1 MIYALQN
8 CHSIQDVIK
17 CLVSYGISA
26 SGDKLQGFQVENDHL
41 KQRVDHLKSKNA
53 TLSHSFDCAKSNTE
67 SMYYRAQ
74 SFEANNTR
82 LLHALKLCEQ
92 AVEVFE
98 VLLELRHFD
107 SRPHGSNPACGYFP
121 SFPEFDSLESSSR
134 SPDRELVPVKH
145 SAISRAR
152 NLLHSLDSNTELQN
166 YLPGSRSRQ
175 GGPDYPQT
183 SHWAGML
190 SQNTS
195 NTSGLSSM
203 SGGMEGDLTHGEL
216 ERLRSYTQALVNFR
230 ERLLT
235 TMTPIDGLRGLETV
249 KKCEMLSDCIPAG
262 EHGNPIVDLEDA
274 ANAEELGK
282 VREEKAELRVSRKIV
297 AQ

>member
-1 MIYALQN
+1 
-8 CHSIQDVIK
+8 
-17 CLVSYGISA
+17 
-26 SGDKLQGFQVENDHL
+26 
-41 KQRVDHLKSKNA
+41 
-53 TLSHSFDCAKSNTE
+53 
-67 SMYYRAQ
+67 
-74 SFEANNTR
+74 
-82 LLHALKLCEQ
+82 
-92 AVEVFE
+92 
-98 VLLELRHFD
+98 
-107 SRPHGSNPACGYFP
+107 
-121 SFPEFDSLESSSR
+121 
-134 SPDRELVPVKH
+134 
-145 SAISRAR
+145 
-152 NLLHSLDSNTELQN
+152 
-166 YLPGSRSRQ
+166 
-175 GGPDYPQT
+175 
-183 SHWAGML
+183 
-190 SQNTS
+190 
-195 NTSGLSSM
+195 M